1 MLQKF
6 LRVATILLSF
16 SGAVLWGQ
24 VDRASLSGAVK
35 DASGGLVDGARVLV
49 ESSVTGFKREA
60 QTSGDG
66 SYRMPGLP
74 VGSYTVSFSKTGFN
88 LARFDD
94 VVLAVG
100 QSRTLDAVLAV
111 GAVTTAVEVAADVTP
126 VEQTNAE
133 IGVVIG
139 EQQIKN
145 IPLNGRHWA
154 SLMLLA
160 PGAVNVGEGNQNS
173 IRFFGRPRDDNNWT
187 FDGVDATGIKDPRQE
202 GNLRLVISTDSI
214 AEFRV
219 NSLPFTAEGG
229 VGGGAQVNLVSKT
242 GTNDYHGSVYEF
254 FRNSKLDARRPF
266 DGLNPPPFRL
276 NQFGGNLGGRIIK
289 DKTFFFA
296 NYEGLAQRLTIARAD
311 GLVPSASFR
320 QRTPAAL
327 QSLINLYP
335 VGTRPGPNANVDL
348 LIAETPE
355 KRDEHSGMARVDHRI
370 NDKHSLFFRF
380 AMTDGVISQIRN
392 GLLETRDSFI
402 RPTNVTTQWQQIWS
416 PTMVNEV
423 KLGFNRSALT
433 RNDVGRIPE
442 GVAIPGF
449 TSTQPTTYIIEKP
462 STYSIVDNL
471 SWVRGKHTLKLGG
484 EIRRIHLNVGNG
496 AATSVA
502 FANID
507 AFLRNSLNSVS
518 VGGQLDTVG
527 VRRTFNSI
535 YFQDE
540 IRFSSELTLNLGLR
554 YEQYTVSKDVVGR
567 GRVFDIVRCQGFCAP
582 GTPWFFPDNDNI
594 QPRIS
599 MAWAPK
605 MFGGKTV
612 FRTGYGRYIGPGQ
625 NDDVTAAIDS
635 LPESFSL
642 TAADAPALSYPP
654 SGFLSQLR
662 SQGQTPRSV
671 QRDRKEPESHM
682 WTLSVQ
688 RQLPKGMVG
697 QIAYVG
703 NVGRNQLTRTYVN
716 TLDPVTRRRPLSTFG
731 QIDEKRFDGNTSFN
745 GLQSSLTRS
754 FSKGWL
760 FQAQYL
766 WGHTIS
772 DNAGSGEGGQI
783 QNIACRACDRG
794 DADYDIRQ
802 TFTAN
807 SVYQLPF
814 ARSKWYGGWDLSGL
828 FTARTG
834 SPFSVT
840 IARTAATVP
849 SGQTQNQ
856 RADYIGGDAY
866 VSNKGPNQ
874 WLNPAA
880 FALPANGTYGNSGRN
895 RFRGP
900 GLWQADTG
908 IAKKFRLTEKMNLD
922 FRTEVFN
929 LFNRAQYGNPV
940 SARQNATFGRIL
952 VTANDGATGTGTS
965 RQLQFMLRL
974 NF

>member
-1 MLQKF
+1 MLQSVRKA
-6 LRVATILLSF
+6 LTLALVLASLSF
-16 SGAVLWGQ
+16 AQ
-24 VDRASLSGAVK
+24 VDRATLSGTIT
-35 DASGGLVDGARVLV
+35 DPSGAQIDNAKVAV
-49 ESSVTGFKREA
+49 ESAATGLRRDTL
-60 QTSGDG
+60 TSATGA
-66 SYRMPGLP
+66 YQLPALPPGT
-74 VGSYTVSFSKTGFN
+74 YTISISKTGFN
-88 LARFDD
+88 TARFDR
-94 VVLAVG
+94 VTLTVG
-100 QSRTLDAVLAV
+100 QSRTLDAQLSL
-111 GAVTTAVEVAADVTP
+111 GAVATAVEVSAETTP
-126 VEQTNAE
+126 LDQKSAE
-133 IGVVIG
+133 IGTVIG
-139 EQQIKN
+139 EQQMKN

-154 SLMLLA
+154 SLMALA

-229 VGGGAQVNLVSKT
+229 IGGGAQINLVSKT
-242 GTNDYHGSVYEF
+242 GTNSFHGSAYEF
-254 FRNSKLDARRPF
+254 FRNSALDARRPF
-266 DGLNPPPFRL
+266 DGPNPPPFRL
-276 NQFGGNLGGRIIK
+276 NQFGANLGGRIVK
-289 DKTFFFA
+289 DKTFFFT
-296 NYEGLAQRLTIARAD
+296 NWESLFQRLTISRAD

-327 QSLINLYP
+327 QSLINLFP
-335 VGTRPGPNANVDL
+335 LGNAPGANANVDR
-348 LIAETPE
+348 LIAQTPE
-355 KRDEHSGMARVDHRI
+355 KRNEHSGMMRVDHRI

-380 AMTDGVISQIRN
+380 AMTDGLISQIRN
-392 GLLETRDSFI
+392 GLLETRDSNI
-402 RPTNVTTQWQQIWS
+402 RPTNITTQWQQLWS
-416 PTMVNEV
+416 PAAVNEI

-462 STYSIVDNL
+462 SAYSIVDNL
-471 SWVRGKHTLKLGG
+471 SWIRGRHTIKAGG

-496 AATSVA
+496 PATSVA
-502 FANID
+502 FANLD

-518 VGGQLDTVG
+518 IGSRLDTVG
-527 VRRTFNSI
+527 VRRNFHAL
-535 YFQDE
+535 YLQDE
-540 IRFSSELTLNLGLR
+540 IRFSSALTLNVGLR

-567 GRVFDIVRCQGFCAP
+567 GRVFDAVRCQGFCAP
-582 GTPWFFPDNDNI
+582 GTPWFFGDNDNI
-594 QPRIS
+594 APRLS
-599 MAWAPK
+599 LAWTPK
-605 MFGGKTV
+605 SLGGKTV
-612 FRTGYGRYIGPGQ
+612 IRTGYGRYFGPGQ

-635 LPESFSL
+635 LPENFSL
-642 TAADAPALSYPP
+642 SIADAPTLAYPP
-654 SGFLSQLR
+654 APFLTQLR

-688 RQLPKGMVG
+688 RELPGALVA
-697 QIAYVG
+697 QVAYVG
-703 NVGRNQLTRTYVN
+703 NVGRNQLTRSYVN
-716 TLDPVTRRRPLSTFG
+716 TLDPVTRRRPLAAFG
-731 QIDEKRFDGNTSFN
+731 QIDEKRFDGNTNFN
-745 GLQSSLTRS
+745 GLQSSLNRA
-754 FSKGWL
+754 FSKGFL
-760 FQAQYL
+760 FQAQYM
-766 WGHTIS
+766 WGHAIS

-802 TFTAN
+802 TLTLN

-814 ARSKWYGGWDLSGL
+814 ARAKWFGGWDLSGIY
-828 FTARTG
+828 TARTG
-834 SPFSVT
+834 TPFSVT

-856 RADYIGGDAY
+856 RADYVGGDVYAT
-866 VSNKGPNQ
+866 NKGPGL

-880 FALPANGTYGNSGRN
+880 FALPANGLYGNSGRN

-900 GLWQADTG
+900 GLWQADIG
-908 IAKKFRLTEKMNLD
+908 ISKKFRLTEGANLD
-922 FRTEVFN
+922 FRTEMFN

-940 SARQNATFGRIL
+940 SARNNSTFGTIL
-952 VTANDGATGTGTS
+952 ATANDGATGTGTS